1 LDDGTAGP
9 VAIGFPFPFYDT
21 TYSNV
26 YVGVNGA
33 LSFTNTNVNVNGL
46 YDPGVTIPGA
56 PFSTFVSAFWNDLNM
71 EPGIG
76 GHGKVY
82 YYRSPRKDSLVIE
95 YYRVGNFN
103 SAADTMTTFEVIL
116 TRSGNITFQYLSVG
130 NTGMEQT
137 ALVGISGV
145 DCSATPYLKNNA
157 PPEHAVADS
166 TGVVFDYAYIIW
178 EMSGDANNDAVV
190 NVGDAIYIINYV
202 FKGGPAPVSRKE
214 ADCNCDAAVNIGDA
228 IMIVN
233 YVFKG
238 GPPPC
243 MYQW

>member
-1 LDDGTAGP
+1 
-9 VAIGFPFPFYDT
+9 
-21 TYSNV
+21 
-26 YVGVNGA
+26 
-33 LSFTNTNVNVNGL
+33 
-46 YDPGVTIPGA
+46 
-56 PFSTFVSAFWNDLNM
+56 
-71 EPGIG
+71 
-76 GHGKVY
+76 
-82 YYRSPRKDSLVIE
+82 LVIE